1 MFYKQVCL
9 GDTIVVDVKNHLLGE
24 STTMHWHGLH
34 QKENPYMDG
43 VPHISQC
50 PIHPHATFRYKFKA
64 DNPGTH
70 FWHSHTGKQPHY
82 FNSKVSAFE

>member
-1 MFYKQVCL
+1 M
-9 GDTIVVDVKNHLLGE
+9 VDVKNHLLGE
-24 STTMHWHGLH
+24 STTIHWHGLH

-50 PIHPHATFRYKFKA
+50 PIHPHATFRYMFKA

-70 FWHSHTGKQPHY
+70 FWHSHTGKIILISLIE
-82 FNSKVSAFE
+82 F